1 MLVPVSS
8 HLQFSQTGSNLTVV
22 ISGLRANDTSNKK
35 AFTFTHKKG
44 VHLNTYTI
52 KEFDN
57 KDDELA
63 AEQQVTADG
72 YTSALRLVKN
82 VSSDTERI
90 VVFDQDGA
98 KVGGTLVSFWKKNY
112 RRR

>member
-1 MLVPVSS
+1 M
-8 HLQFSQTGSNLTVV
+8 
-22 ISGLRANDTSNKK
+22 
-35 AFTFTHKKG
+35 
-44 VHLNTYTI
+44 YTI

-57 KDDELA
+57 EGELA

-72 YTSALRLVKN
+72 YTSALRHVKN

-90 VVFDQDGA
+90 VVFDQNGA